1 MKTHDPIKRLR
12 QEHDAV
18 LEVVDRMELAV
29 SDLQGPRRAE
39 ALSTLRGALEFLD
52 LEVRAHGRKEEEHLY
67 PALARHV
74 PKLTIDVMLEE
85 HRDLWWKMDSLA
97 RVLSASPPSLNEL
110 RWQTIAVVDLLRRHI
125 DKENDVL
132 FMMAA
137 QMLSDREYAEL
148 GRAFEAMKD
157 GP

>member
-1 MKTHDPIKRLR
+1 MKTQDPIKLLR

-29 SDLQGPRRAE
+29 SDLQGPRREE
-39 ALSTLRGALEFLD
+39 ALAALRGGLEFLD
-52 LEVRAHGRKEEEHLY
+52 KEVRAHGKREEEHLY

-85 HRDLWWKMDSLA
+85 HRDLWWRLDSLSRA
-97 RVLSASPPSLNEL
+97 LSSAEPSLNDL
-110 RWQTIAVVDLLRRHI
+110 RWQTTAVVDLLRRHI

-137 QMLSDREYAEL
+137 QMLSDQEYAEL
-148 GRAFEAMKD
+148 SRAFEAMKE
-157 GP
+157 GT